1 MACYRMKKFMYIW
14 STFFHYEKQKLGR
27 SAKIE
32 TSTIFVTVDHLKAL
46 RISGDFFL
54 I

>member
-1 MACYRMKKFMYIW
+1 MKKFMYMW

-32 TSTIFVTVDHLKAL
+32 TSTIFVTVDYLKAL
-46 RISGDFFL
+46 RISGAYFS